1 VAPMTS
7 PAPLTTSLPWDL
19 VASAYEIEVLPHLR
33 VFSREALRLAGLPAG
48 SRVADV
54 ACGPGTLALLAAG
67 AGLTVEAIDF
77 SPEMIDRLQRRLDAG
92 RIQGVRAQL
101 GDGQALPLADGAC
114 AGAFSLF
121 GLMFFPDRLRGFA
134 ELRRILVPG
143 ARAVVSSWQPMERSP
158 TLAAMFGALQEAL
171 PRAPTGP
178 APASTPSAVLS
189 TPNACRAEMGKS
201 FSEVEVHP
209 VSSAVEFPSADALWE
224 SMERTMV
231 PVALMRQRLGQQAWA
246 PVSGSVRETFG
257 KTFGAGPVTLEL
269 NALLTVGV
277 AR

>member
-1 VAPMTS
+1 MTS
-7 PAPLTTSLPWDL
+7 PSPLATSLPWDL
-19 VASAYEIEVLPHLR
+19 VAPAYELEVLPQLQ
-33 VFSREALRLAGLPAG
+33 VFSREALRLAGPPAG

-67 AGLTVEAIDF
+67 AGLTVEAIDV
-77 SPEMIDRLQRRLDAG
+77 SPGMIDRLQRRLRAE

-101 GDGQALPLADGAC
+101 GDGQALPLEDGVC

-121 GLMFFPDRLRGFA
+121 GLMFFPDRVRGFA

-143 ARAVVSSWQPMERSP
+143 ARAAVSSWQPLERSP
-158 TLAAMFGALQEAL
+158 TLAAMFGAFQEAL
-171 PRAPTGP
+171 PREPAGP

-189 TPNACRAEMGKS
+189 TPDACRAEMGRS
-201 FSEVEVHP
+201 FGEVEVHA
-209 VSSAVEFPSADALWE
+209 VSSAVAFPSAHALWE

-231 PVALMRQRLGQQAWA
+231 PVALMRQRLGHQAWA
-246 PVSGSVRETFG
+246 PVSGSVRETLAR
-257 KTFGAGPVTLEL
+257 TFGAGPITLEL